1 MIIAR
6 IGLLHIGTKTP
17 HPSPPTVTLDQTTQK
32 IIVPGASLGHHPVVI
47 AFGSRRFP
55 QVAVNDCRDTCRDL
69 SFLGALTT
77 APRSP
82 PRFRTVRFFSLRVG
96 GGWRWREKRRNQVS
110 SLRGNLVSI
119 FWQCVSSAPRDYEI
133 AKTDIVGFPLHDSP
147 GGRTEINDELAGNGD
162 PISLIGSD
170 PPNG

>member
-47 AFGSRRFP
+47 AFGSCRFP

-82 PRFRTVRFFSLRVG
+82 PRFRTVRFFIA
-96 GGWRWREKRRNQVS
+96 GWWWMAMARETQKPGFFPSGKPGFYFLGVCFKR
-110 SLRGNLVSI
+110 
-119 FWQCVSSAPRDYEI
+119 A
-133 AKTDIVGFPLHDSP
+133 A
-147 GGRTEINDELAGNGD
+147 
-162 PISLIGSD
+162 
-170 PPNG
+170 

>member
-47 AFGSRRFP
+47 AFGSCRFP

-82 PRFRTVRFFSLRVG
+82 PRFRTVRFFHCGLVVDGDGARNAETRFLPFGETWFLFSGSVFQARRVIM
-96 GGWRWREKRRNQVS
+96 RLLKRTLSVS
-110 SLRGNLVSI
+110 PCTTARVVEQKSMMNLRGMVT
-119 FWQCVSSAPRDYEI
+119 Q
-133 AKTDIVGFPLHDSP
+133 SP
-147 GGRTEINDELAGNGD
+147 
-162 PISLIGSD
+162 
-170 PPNG
+170 